1 MSKDLR
7 ANMFVQSSRIDGDA
21 QVAACASEPI
31 PARRAKGRGKY
42 NGRAQMNF
50 GVDPDVQLAIR
61 FARVMRGKD
70 NSEICNEALRAYL
83 APEIEHLS
91 KEDFFNGIEF

>member
-1 MSKDLR
+1 
-7 ANMFVQSSRIDGDA
+7 MFAQSGNADGYA
-21 QVAACASEPI
+21 EAVACAPEPV

-50 GVDPDVQLAIR
+50 GVDPDVQFAIR

-91 KEDFFNGIEF
+91 KEGWFDGINL